1 MVDVFKAVPDV
12 VRSAT
17 ERSGS
22 MLSIAREVMAER
34 LPEGVAAATGR
45 HTSPRVSGPGI
56 LVSDVFYPVRTLTAD
71 DTEVLL
77 HFLQEGL
84 SEESRR
90 LRFMSPMPTVSPAAA
105 AWLADRDNVERVALA
120 ALDPN
125 DPTVVI
131 AVVEYASI
139 PDGPPEVAVAVADAF
154 QGKGIGSNLLRMLA
168 TMSLAAGGPVW
179 RCDVLADNDGPLRL
193 LATVGTVELGGVTG
207 GVRSVTVQ
215 LDPERLLGTTVVI

>member
-1 MVDVFKAVPDV
+1 MVDVFKAVPEV

-22 MLSIAREVMAER
+22 MLAIAREVMEAR
-34 LPEGVAAATGR
+34 LPEGMAGAVGR
-45 HTSPRVSGPGI
+45 NTSPRLSGPGI

-77 HFLQEGL
+77 QFLQEGL

-105 AWLADRDNVERVALA
+105 AWLASRDNFERVALA
-120 ALDPN
+120 ALDPA

-168 TMSLAAGGPVW
+168 TMSLAAGEPVW

-193 LATVGTVELGGVTG
+193 LATVGTVKLGGVTG
-207 GVRSVTVQ
+207 GVRSVTVE